1 MTLTITNNNDNI
13 LFMGHH
19 LVILE
24 DMVVNNSNSNSK
36 VDFRLAE
43 LCLGSGIWFGKRSY
57 VDGEQRHCI
66 SEVCVLDILAI
77 QMNKK
82 SEKNKKSETLYQ

>member
-1 MTLTITNNNDNI
+1 M
-13 LFMGHH
+13 
-19 LVILE
+19 
-24 DMVVNNSNSNSK
+24 VNNSNLNSK

-43 LCLGSGIWFGKRSY
+43 LCLGSGIWFGERSY

-77 QMNKK
+77 QMN
-82 SEKNKKSETLYQ
+82 EK